1 MTNET
6 TKKCQEIMKSNLPDD
21 LKFELIALLQNPATP
36 TIITYP
42 VIQERPVERTIP
54 WWEHV
59 TCGDSTG
66 NAPGDWNPA
75 RKAWVDA
82 QADNVMNSRV
92 FYDGKTNIWPD
103 GSITCSSVAYERR

>member
-21 LKFELIALLQNPATP
+21 LKFELIALLQNPTAP

-42 VIQERPVERTIP
+42 VVQAQPVERTIP
-54 WWEHV
+54 WWERV

-66 NAPGDWNPA
+66 SAPDDWNPA

-82 QADNVMNSRV
+82 QADNVMNNKV
-92 FYDGKTNIWPD
+92 FYGGKTNVWPD
-103 GSITCSSVAYERR
+103 GSITCSCVAYDKR